1 MILYIYI
8 LKVFWSQ
15 IKLLILKGFKKI
27 ENLEEFTGL
36 MVLYLEGNGFL
47 KIEGLEKCNKLKSLF
62 LHENCIKKIENLDE

>member
-1 MILYIYI
+1 
-8 LKVFWSQ
+8 
-15 IKLLILKGFKKI
+15 
-27 ENLEEFTGL
+27 